1 VLIVN
6 ADTVKVCTKNDF
18 DNAIG
23 TTSQIIYIN
32 SDGSITPQTAKI
44 RHDGDKY
51 TFSDNVHDPIGIL
64 RDNAIIDSAGYTHQ
78 GP

>member
-1 VLIVN
+1 MRTLLKSVQKTILI
-6 ADTVKVCTKNDF
+6 TPLEPL
-18 DNAIG
+18 
-23 TTSQIIYIN
+23 QIIYIN